1 MTPYFFGVTY
11 LRGRRVVR
19 RDLARAR
26 RVAEELGA
34 FIIHYTGPDGDR
46 LWAEVQAM
54 GEPWDR
60 QRAGRV
66 AQAVGAIRLT
76 GGDAVRLD
84 GPERVAVQVED

>member
-1 MTPYFFGVTY
+1 MTPYQFGVTY
-11 LRGRRVVR
+11 LHGRRVNG

-34 FIIHYTGPDGDR
+34 FVIHYTGPDGPR
-46 LWAEVQAM
+46 LWAEVPAM

-60 QRAGRV
+60 QRAERV

-76 GGDAVRLD
+76 GGDAIRLTVSAQE
-84 GPERVAVQVED
+84 GGHNE